1 MKLLQD
7 SYAGIV
13 SLKWYEAIL
22 CMVIV
27 IVLYVSSTCLFAL
40 GGLPCGQAGLR
51 SRAVRNN
58 LHLPRHSS
66 SARKVSWAPLS
77 EHLRLATCDPLLPRG
92 STFVGI

>member
-22 CMVIV
+22 CMVIA

-40 GGLPCGQAGLR
+40 GGVPLWP
-51 SRAVRNN
+51 SRIKVKG
-58 LHLPRHSS
+58 SS
-66 SARKVSWAPLS
+66 W
-77 EHLRLATCDPLLPRG
+77 
-92 STFVGI
+92 

>member
-22 CMVIV
+22 CMVIA
-27 IVLYVSSTCLFAL
+27 IVLYVSTTCLFAL
-40 GGLPCGQAGLR
+40 GAFPCGQAGLM
-51 SRAVRNN
+51 SRVVCNN

-66 SARKVSWAPLS
+66 SARKVSWAPPS
-77 EHLRLATCDPLLPRG
+77 EHLRLATCDPLLSRG